1 MKIKTFMLGLFQT
14 NCYLLSCEK
23 SQEAVI
29 IDPPDSDSQLT
40 DYIKQNK
47 LKLQY
52 ILLTHGHIDHIGGV
66 AYVKENSNAKIL
78 MHRAD
83 LSLVENVSVYAQ
95 WFDMDPPPLFKIDDF
110 LAENQIIAFGT
121 IKLKVLFTPGHTP
134 GGVCFIHE
142 ANAFVGDTLFA
153 GSIGR
158 TDLPG
163 GDYDT
168 IIASIKN
175 KLLILDE
182 STTVFSGHGPET
194 NIKIEKESNPF
205 LND

>member
-1 MKIKTFMLGLFQT
+1 M
-14 NCYLLSCEK
+14 
-23 SQEAVI
+23 I

-40 DYIKQNK
+40 DYIKRNK

-78 MHRAD
+78 IHRAD

-95 WFDMDPPPLFKIDDF
+95 WFDMNPPPSFKIDDF
-110 LAENQIIAFGT
+110 LAENQIISFGT

-134 GGVCFIHE
+134 GCVCFIHE

-163 GDYDT
+163 GDYEM

-194 NIKIEKESNPF
+194 NIKIEKESNRF